1 MTANLEAYAE
11 LKAQL
16 PAGTTLVAVSKFQ
29 PNEAIESLYAAGQRD
44 FGENRVQEMA
54 AKAAALPKD
63 IRWHMIG
70 RIQTNKIREFAP
82 FVHLVHSVDR
92 VDVLTVLQ
100 KEALRAGRTIDI
112 LLQVHI
118 AQEETKAGFSPA
130 EVLGL
135 CAVNVLNEYPNLR
148 VVGLMGMASLT
159 EDRNQIRSEFARLA
173 SLYRAAQEQLGVDQ
187 ITVLSMLALVKFAP
201 AITAPVKFALA
212 RLAPVKSAPVTLA
225 RMN

>member
-1 MTANLEAYAE
+1 VSANIEAYHDLMAS
-11 LKAQL
+11 L
-16 PAGTTLVAVSKFQ
+16 PAEATLIAVSKFQ

-44 FGENRVQEMA
+44 FGENRVQELA

-92 VDVLTVLQ
+92 MEVLQILQ
-100 KEALRAGRTIDI
+100 KEAQRANRQIDI

-118 AQEETKAGFSPA
+118 SQEETKAGFSPQ

-135 CAVNVLNEYPNLR
+135 CAVNVLSEYPNLR
-148 VVGLMGMASLT
+148 VVGLMGMASFT
-159 EDRNQIRSEFARLA
+159 EDRDQVRREFSLLA
-173 SLYRAAQEQLGVDQ
+173 GLYRGAQEQLGVGQ
-187 ITVLSMLALVKFAP
+187 ITVLSMGMSGDYDLALSEGATHIRVGSLLFG
-201 AITAPVKFALA
+201 A
-212 RLAPVKSAPVTLA
+212 RSSQ
-225 RMN
+225 

>member
-1 MTANLEAYAE
+1 MSANIEAYRDLMAS
-11 LKAQL
+11 L
-16 PAGTTLVAVSKFQ
+16 PAEATLVAVSKFQ
-29 PNEAIESLYAAGQRD
+29 ANEAIESLYAAGHRD
-44 FGENRVQEMA
+44 FGENRVQELA

-92 VDVLTVLQ
+92 TDVLTVLQ
-100 KEALRAGRTIDI
+100 KEAARADRTIDI

-118 AQEETKAGFSPA
+118 SQEETKAGFSPQ

-148 VVGLMGMASLT
+148 VVGLMGMASFT
-159 EDRNQIRSEFARLA
+159 EDRDQVRREFSLLA
-173 SLYRAAQEQLGVDQ
+173 SLYRAAQEQLGVNQ
-187 ITVLSMLALVKFAP
+187 VTVLSMGMSGDYDLALAEGGNHIRVGSLLFGP
-201 AITAPVKFALA
+201 
-212 RLAPVKSAPVTLA
+212 R
-225 RMN
+225 NQ

>member
-1 MTANLEAYAE
+1 MSANLKAYAE

-70 RIQTNKIREFAP
+70 RIQTNKIREFVP

-92 VDVLTVLQ
+92 VDVLIVLQ

-118 AQEETKAGFSPA
+118 AQEETKAGFSPE

-135 CAVNVLNEYPNLR
+135 CAVNVLSAYPNLR

-159 EDRNQIRSEFARLA
+159 EDRDQIRSEFARLA
-173 SLYRAAQEQLGVDQ
+173 SLYRAAQEQLGVGQ
-187 ITVLSMLALVKFAP
+187 ITVLSMGMSGDYDLALAEGGNHIRVGSLLFG
-201 AITAPVKFALA
+201 A
-212 RLAPVKSAPVTLA
+212 RSGQ
-225 RMN
+225 

>member
-1 MTANLEAYAE
+1 MSANLSAYRGLRDA
-11 LKAQL
+11 L
-16 PAGTTLVAVSKFQ
+16 PADCTLVAVSKFQ
-29 PNEAIESLYAAGQRD
+29 PVEAIEALYAAGHRD
-44 FGENRVQEMA
+44 FGENRVQELA

-92 VDVLTVLQ
+92 LDVLRVLQ
-100 KEALRAGRTIDI
+100 NEALRAGRRIDV

-118 AQEETKAGFSPA
+118 AREETKAGFSPD

-148 VVGLMGMASLT
+148 VVGLMGMASFT
-159 EDRNQIRSEFARLA
+159 EDRDLVRAEFALLS
-173 SLYRAAQEQLGVDQ
+173 SLFRAAREQLGVGQ
-187 ITVLSMLALVKFAP
+187 VTVLSMGMSGDYELALTEGANHIRVGSLLFG
-201 AITAPVKFALA
+201 A
-212 RLAPVKSAPVTLA
+212 RSGQ
-225 RMN
+225 

>member
-1 MTANLEAYAE
+1 MSANIEAYRDLMAS
-11 LKAQL
+11 L
-16 PAGTTLVAVSKFQ
+16 PAEATLIAVSKFQ
-29 PNEAIESLYAAGQRD
+29 ANEAIESLYAAGHRD
-44 FGENRVQEMA
+44 FGENRVQELA

-70 RIQTNKIREFAP
+70 RIQTNKIREFAL

-112 LLQVHI
+112 LLQAHI

-173 SLYRAAQEQLGVDQ
+173 SLYRAAQEQLGVGQ
-187 ITVLSMLALVKFAP
+187 ITVLSMGMSGDYDLALAEGGNHIRVGSLLFG
-201 AITAPVKFALA
+201 A
-212 RLAPVKSAPVTLA
+212 RS
-225 RMN
+225 NQ

>member
-1 MTANLEAYAE
+1 MSANLNAYAE

-29 PNEAIESLYAAGQRD
+29 PNEAIESLYAAGHRD
-44 FGENRVQEMA
+44 FGENRVQELA
-54 AKAAALPKD
+54 AKAAVLPKD

-118 AQEETKAGFSPA
+118 AQEETKAGFSPE

-135 CAVNVLNEYPNLR
+135 CAVNVLHEYPNLR

-159 EDRNQIRSEFARLA
+159 DDRDQIRREFAHLA
-173 SLYRAAQEQLGVDQ
+173 SLYRAAQEQLGVGQ
-187 ITVLSMLALVKFAP
+187 ISVLSMGMSGDYDLALAEGGNHIRVGSLLFG
-201 AITAPVKFALA
+201 A
-212 RLAPVKSAPVTLA
+212 RSVQ
-225 RMN
+225 

>member
-1 MTANLEAYAE
+1 
-11 LKAQL
+11 
-16 PAGTTLVAVSKFQ
+16 
-29 PNEAIESLYAAGQRD
+29 
-44 FGENRVQEMA
+44 
-54 AKAAALPKD
+54 
-63 IRWHMIG
+63 MIG

-173 SLYRAAQEQLGVDQ
+173 SLYRAAQEQLGVGQ
-187 ITVLSMLALVKFAP
+187 ITVLSMLAFVKFAP